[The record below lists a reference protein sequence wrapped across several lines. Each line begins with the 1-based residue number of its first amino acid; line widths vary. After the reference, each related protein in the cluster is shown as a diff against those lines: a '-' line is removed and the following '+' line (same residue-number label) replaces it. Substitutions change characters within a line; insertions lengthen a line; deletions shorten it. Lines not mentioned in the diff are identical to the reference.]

1 MYRSVLVPIDISEAD
16 LTRQLIPQVQIHAK
30 TAKVHFLSVIPSVP
44 FYASLGLA
52 YSGELPDK
60 NGLQTKAS
68 QKLDEI
74 VKQFDIP
81 EGRIEKQVVYGPPK
95 DQILKLAD
103 AVSADL
109 VIIASHRPGISTY
122 LLGSTA
128 AAVVRHAHCPV
139 LVVR

>member
-60 NGLQTKAS
+60 NGLQTKA
-68 QKLDEI
+68 
-74 VKQFDIP
+74 
-81 EGRIEKQVVYGPPK
+81 
-95 DQILKLAD
+95 
-103 AVSADL
+103 
-109 VIIASHRPGISTY
+109 
-122 LLGSTA
+122 
-128 AAVVRHAHCPV
+128 
-139 LVVR
+139 